1 MSRCRRSRRSAAMR
15 KLLHAILL
23 GLLGAGIVHVVVLL
37 LVPGFSERDA
47 WSRLAMASD
56 LYRMTRLDAE
66 AGGAPVVKSVDP
78 LFYAAA
84 CRFDLSE
91 GMVRVKAP
99 GNVPF
104 WSASVYDRGG
114 HNIYSFN
121 DHTATGKVLDT
132 IVLTPAQM
140 IEIRKDL
147 PEELQGAIF
156 VEAPIDE
163 GMFVVRSFVPD
174 DSWKP
179 VVSRFLEQSS
189 CELQDY

>member
-1 MSRCRRSRRSAAMR
+1 MRR
-15 KLLHAILL
+15 LLHAILL
-23 GLLGAGIVHVVVLL
+23 GLLGAGIVHIIVLL
-37 LVPGFSERDA
+37 LAPEFSERNA
-47 WSRLAMASD
+47 WSRLAMASN
-56 LYRMTRLDAE
+56 LYRMTRLDAK
-66 AGGAPVVKSVDP
+66 AGGTPVVKSVDP

-84 CRFDLSE
+84 CRFDLSD

-104 WSASVYDRGG
+104 WSVSVYDRSG

-121 DHTATGKVLDT
+121 DHSATGRVLDS

-163 GMFVVRSFVPD
+163 GMFVIRSFVPD

-179 VVSRFLEQSS
+179 TVSRFLEQSS

>member
-1 MSRCRRSRRSAAMR
+1 MRR
-15 KLLHAILL
+15 LLHAILL
-23 GLLGAGIVHVVVLL
+23 GLLGAGIVHIIVLL
-37 LVPGFSERDA
+37 LAPEFSERNA
-47 WSRLAMASD
+47 WSRLAMASN
-56 LYRMTRLDAE
+56 LYQMTRLDAE
-66 AGGAPVVKSVDP
+66 AGGTPVVKSVDP

-84 CRFDLSE
+84 CRFDLSD

-104 WSASVYDRGG
+104 WSVSVYDRSG

-121 DHTATGKVLDT
+121 DHSATGRVLDS

-163 GMFVVRSFVPD
+163 GMFVIRSFVPD

-179 VVSRFLEQSS
+179 TVSRFLEQSS

>member
-1 MSRCRRSRRSAAMR
+1 MRR
-15 KLLHAILL
+15 LLHVILL
-23 GLLGAGIVHVVVLL
+23 GLLGAGIIHIAVLL
-37 LVPGFSERDA
+37 LVPVFSERDA

-56 LYRMTRLDAE
+56 LYKITRLDAE

-78 LFYAAA
+78 MFYAAA
-84 CRFDLSE
+84 CRFDLVD

-104 WSASVYDRGG
+104 WSVSVYDRNG

-121 DHTATGKVLDT
+121 DHTANGGALDAV
-132 IVLTPAQM
+132 VLTPAQM
-140 IEIRKDL
+140 IEVRKDL
-147 PEELQGAIF
+147 PEQLQGAIF

-163 GMFVVRSFVPD
+163 GIFVIRGFVPD

-179 VVSRFLEQSS
+179 IVSRFLDQSS
-189 CELQDY
+189 CELQDF

>member
-1 MSRCRRSRRSAAMR
+1 MRR
-15 KLLHAILL
+15 LLHAILL
-23 GLLGAGIVHVVVLL
+23 GLLGAGIVHIIVLL
-37 LVPGFSERDA
+37 LAPEFSERNA
-47 WSRLAMASD
+47 WSRLAMASN

-66 AGGAPVVKSVDP
+66 AGGTPVVKSVDP

-84 CRFDLSE
+84 CRFDLSD

-104 WSASVYDRGG
+104 WSVSVYDRSG

-121 DHTATGKVLDT
+121 DHSATGRLLDS

-163 GMFVVRSFVPD
+163 GMFVIRSFVPD

-179 VVSRFLEQSS
+179 TVSRFLEQSS

>member
-1 MSRCRRSRRSAAMR
+1 MR

>member
-1 MSRCRRSRRSAAMR
+1 MRR
-15 KLLHAILL
+15 LLHAILL
-23 GLLGAGIVHVVVLL
+23 GLLGAGIIHIIVLL
-37 LVPGFSERDA
+37 LVPEFSERDA

-66 AGGAPVVKSVDP
+66 AGGTPVVKSVDP

-104 WSASVYDRGG
+104 WSVSVYDRSG

-121 DHTATGKVLDT
+121 DHSATGRVLDS

-140 IEIRKDL
+140 IEIRKNL

-163 GMFVVRSFVPD
+163 GMFVIRSFVPD

-189 CELQDY
+189 CELQDF

>member
-1 MSRCRRSRRSAAMR
+1 MRS
-15 KLLHAILL
+15 LLHALIL
-23 GLLGAGIVHVVVLL
+23 GLLGAGIVHIVVLF
-37 LVPGFSERDA
+37 LVPEFSERDA

-84 CRFDLSE
+84 CRFDLAD
-91 GMVRVKAP
+91 GLVRIRAP
-99 GNVPF
+99 GDVPF

-121 DHTATGKVLDT
+121 DHNANDEKLDAV
-132 IVLTPAQM
+132 VLTPAQM
-140 IEIRKDL
+140 IDVRRDL
-147 PEELQGAIF
+147 PEDLQGAIF
-156 VEAPIDE
+156 VEAPIEE
-163 GMFVVRSFVPD
+163 GIFVVRAFVPD
-174 DSWKP
+174 ESWKP
-179 VVSRFLEQSS
+179 IVSRFLEQSA

>member
-1 MSRCRRSRRSAAMR
+1 MRR
-15 KLLHAILL
+15 LFHAVLL
-23 GLLGAGIVHVVVLL
+23 GLIGAGIVHIIVLM
-37 LVPGFSERDA
+37 LVPEFSERDA

-84 CRFDLSE
+84 CRFDLAE
-91 GMVRVKAP
+91 GMVRIKAP
-99 GNVPF
+99 GHVPF
-104 WSASVYDRGG
+104 WSVSVYDRNG
-114 HNIYSFN
+114 HNFYSFN
-121 DHTATGKVLDT
+121 DHTATDGVLDT
-132 IVLTPAQM
+132 VVLTPAQM
-140 IEIRKDL
+140 IDVRRAL

-156 VEAPIDE
+156 VEAPIEE
-163 GMFVVRSFVPD
+163 GIFVIRAFVPD

-179 VVSRFLEQSS
+179 IVSRFLEQSS

>member
-1 MSRCRRSRRSAAMR
+1 MRR
-15 KLLHAILL
+15 LLHAILL
-23 GLLGAGIVHVVVLL
+23 GLLGAGIVHIVVLL
-37 LVPGFSERDA
+37 LVPEFSERDA

-66 AGGAPVVKSVDP
+66 AGGTPVVKSVDP

-91 GMVRVKAP
+91 GMVRVKSP

-104 WSASVYDRGG
+104 WSVSVYDRSG

-121 DHTATGKVLDT
+121 DHSATGRVLDS

-140 IEIRKDL
+140 IEIRKEL

-156 VEAPIDE
+156 VEAPVDE
-163 GMFVVRSFVPD
+163 GMFVIRSFVPD

-189 CELQDY
+189 CELQAY

>member
-1 MSRCRRSRRSAAMR
+1 MRR
-15 KLLHAILL
+15 LLHAILL
-23 GLLGAGIVHVVVLL
+23 GLLGAGIVHIIVLL
-37 LVPGFSERDA
+37 LVPEFSERDA

-84 CRFDLSE
+84 CRFDLAD

-104 WSASVYDRGG
+104 WSVSVYDRGG

-121 DHTATGKVLDT
+121 DHSATGRVLDT
-132 IVLTPAQM
+132 VVLTPAQM

-156 VEAPIDE
+156 VEAPIYE
-163 GMFVVRSFVPD
+163 GMFVIRSFVPD

-189 CELQDY
+189 CELQDF

>member
-1 MSRCRRSRRSAAMR
+1 MRR
-15 KLLHAILL
+15 LLHALIL
-23 GLLGAGIVHVVVLL
+23 GLLGAGIVHIIVLF
-37 LVPGFSERDA
+37 LVPEFSERDA

-84 CRFDLSE
+84 CRFDLAE

-104 WSASVYDRGG
+104 WSVSVYDRNG
-114 HNIYSFN
+114 HNFYSFN
-121 DHTATGKVLDT
+121 DHTATGGVLDT
-132 IVLTPAQM
+132 VVLTPAQM
-140 IEIRKDL
+140 IEVRKEL
-147 PEELQGAIF
+147 PEDLQGAIF

-163 GMFVVRSFVPD
+163 GIFVIRSFVPD

>member
-1 MSRCRRSRRSAAMR
+1 MRR
-15 KLLHAILL
+15 LLHAILL
-23 GLLGAGIVHVVVLL
+23 GLLGAGIVHIIVLL
-37 LVPGFSERDA
+37 LVSEFCERNA

-66 AGGAPVVKSVDP
+66 AGGTPVVKSVDP

-84 CRFDLSE
+84 CRFDLSD

-104 WSASVYDRGG
+104 WSVSVYDRSG

-121 DHTATGKVLDT
+121 DHSATGRVLDS

-163 GMFVVRSFVPD
+163 GMFVIRSFVPD

-179 VVSRFLEQSS
+179 IVSRFLEQSS
-189 CELQDY
+189 CELQGY

>member
-1 MSRCRRSRRSAAMR
+1 MRR
-15 KLLHAILL
+15 LLHAILL
-23 GLLGAGIVHVVVLL
+23 GLLGAGIVHIIVLL
-37 LVPGFSERDA
+37 LAPEFSERNA
-47 WSRLAMASD
+47 WSRLAMASN

-66 AGGAPVVKSVDP
+66 AGGTPVVKSVDP

-84 CRFDLSE
+84 CRFDLSD

-104 WSASVYDRGG
+104 WSVSVYDRSG

-121 DHTATGKVLDT
+121 DHSATGRVLDS

-163 GMFVVRSFVPD
+163 GMF
-174 DSWKP
+174 
-179 VVSRFLEQSS
+179 
-189 CELQDY
+189 

>member
-1 MSRCRRSRRSAAMR
+1 MRR
-15 KLLHAILL
+15 LLHAILL
-23 GLLGAGIVHVVVLL
+23 GLLGAGIVHIVVLL
-37 LVPGFSERDA
+37 LVPEFSERDA

-66 AGGAPVVKSVDP
+66 AGGTPVVKSVDP

-104 WSASVYDRGG
+104 WSVSVYDRSG

-121 DHTATGKVLDT
+121 DHSATGRVLDS

-140 IEIRKDL
+140 IEIRKEL

-156 VEAPIDE
+156 VEAPVDE
-163 GMFVVRSFVPD
+163 GMFVIRSFVPD

-179 VVSRFLEQSS
+179 IVSRFLEQSS
-189 CELQDY
+189 CELQAY